1 MGTLAMLITMLLLM
15 TLGMPVSIA
24 IGIAAVVGV
33 VVTDTPF
40 DVVPRMMLES
50 VDSFALLAVPFF
62 VLAGNLLNISGIT
75 ERIFNFARDLFG
87 WMRGGLCQANIIGS
101 VIFAGMSGSACAS

>member
-1 MGTLAMLITMLLLM
+1 MGTLAMLVTMLLLM

-24 IGIAAVVGV
+24 IGIAAVIGVG
-33 VVTDTPF
+33 VTDTPF
-40 DVVPRMMLES
+40 YVVPRMMIES

-87 WMRGGLCQANIIGS
+87 WMRGGLAQGTFGAE
-101 VIFAGMSGSACAS
+101 VIFA